1 MIRRYTVLLGFVF
14 AFAALLPPSAFG
26 QDNQDN
32 QPHIQPRDA
41 APPRPGRPAQAKP
54 TPLPTD
60 DDEQGPG
67 ESSSQ
72 DSQIDLNL
80 RPLVKNKETL
90 DETITEGPFDPH
102 RAAKDI
108 EVGNYYLKQKNY
120 RAALDRFHDALLYK
134 PGDAEAIYG
143 LAVTQEKLDL
153 PTQAYKNY
161 RKYLQILPNG
171 PTSREAQ
178 EAVKRLTPQASPVA
192 VESDDAREAARNLAA
207 GEACLADNRYDD
219 ARQQFEQAARL
230 TPENPVVYFR
240 LGQSLRGMQRLDP
253 ARQNYQKYLQLQP
266 DGPFAADAKKAIN
279 DIAGIIGK

>member
-1 MIRRYTVLLGFVF
+1 MIRRTIFLLGFGF
-14 AFAALLPPSAFG
+14 ALSVLLPQSASG
-26 QDNQDN
+26 QDNKDN
-32 QPHIQPRDA
+32 QPHIQPRET
-41 APPRPGRPAQAKP
+41 PTPRPGRPAQAKP
-54 TPLPTD
+54 TPLPSD
-60 DDEQGPG
+60 DDEGPG

-80 RPLVKNKETL
+80 RPLVRNKETL
-90 DETITEGPFDPH
+90 DETVTQGPFDPH

-108 EVGNYYLKQKNY
+108 EVGNYYLKLKNY

-171 PTSREAQ
+171 PTSRDAQ
-178 EAVKRLTPQASPVA
+178 EGVKRLAPQASTVA
-192 VESDDAREAARNLAA
+192 VESDDAKEAARNIAA
-207 GEACLADNRYDD
+207 GEVCLSDNRYDD

-230 TPENPVVYFR
+230 TPENPLIYFR
-240 LGQSLRGMQRLDP
+240 LGQSLRGMERLDP
-253 ARQNYQKYLQLQP
+253 ARQNFQKYLQLQP
-266 DGPFAADAKKAIN
+266 DGAYAADARKAITE
-279 DIAGIIGK
+279 IGYIIGK